1 MQIPQHLRGRL
12 LVVDPHTGHQV
23 MHVKACD
30 PDPEKGWLEVY
41 ITTACPLDDQMHMI
55 VVIDGVTSTRNYTF
69 MVLTDCGTGNQT
81 YMTKALQVDF
91 DVIDKDTGE
100 VLYECRRGNP
110 ISQRFL
116 DPSGAASEIQ
126 GVAQAAKDFAAEAAK
141 AGLYAAPPAPI

>member
-1 MQIPQHLRGRL
+1 MQIPQHLRGRM

-30 PDPEKGWLEVY
+30 PDPVKGWLEVY

-55 VVIDGVTSTRNYTF
+55 VVIDGVTTTRNYTF
-69 MVLTDCGTGNQT
+69 MVLTDTGTGAQM
-81 YMTKALQVDF
+81 YMTTNVTCDF

-100 VLYECRRGNP
+100 VFYECRRGYP

-116 DPSGAASEIQ
+116 DPSGVASEIQ
-126 GVAQAAKDFAAEAAK
+126 GVAQAAKDFAVEAAK
-141 AGLYAAPPAPI
+141 AGLYAPQPAPI